1 MRPFDLKAA
10 LLIATALSASG
21 VAGAAGPD
29 QFIGFGDSTMDSGY
43 FRFNPTGSPATDA
56 AIRAT
61 VAAGGSG
68 AFAGP
73 GLVDTTLLA
82 AKFDLDA
89 TPFIIGGGGGTNRAN
104 GAAQTVATFATNGQ
118 GLPNNVP
125 IVAQISDYLAA
136 VHGVADR
143 NGLYMI
149 SSGANDL
156 LYVQT
161 PGVVVSPD
169 YLPSLASRLA
179 TSVATLQADGA
190 RTIVVLNVYDYARL
204 VDANGNLSA
213 TDAANIAQASSFG
226 AAVWSNLAAAGVNF
240 VPADVEGLL
249 KYVSRNP
256 TRFGF
261 APATEL
267 ASSPAC
273 ATPASLVCAPGQL
286 VTPDAEQTYLFADSH
301 HLTTAGQ
308 TIEADY
314 IYSLLSAPSQIS
326 LLTESAVQ
334 VGLARMT
341 TIQQQIELSG
351 QHRGPNGINIRAS
364 AGAST
369 LTVDNA
375 PNFPNVS
382 GPPFGGTVGA
392 DYQFSNGVIMG
403 AALTAGGLTHLG
415 WQLQSVG

>member
-1 MRPFDLKAA
+1 
-10 LLIATALSASG
+10 
-21 VAGAAGPD
+21 
-29 QFIGFGDSTMDSGY
+29 
-43 FRFNPTGSPATDA
+43 
-56 AIRAT
+56 
-61 VAAGGSG
+61 
-68 AFAGP
+68 
-73 GLVDTTLLA
+73 
-82 AKFDLDA
+82 
-89 TPFIIGGGGGTNRAN
+89 
-104 GAAQTVATFATNGQ
+104 
-118 GLPNNVP
+118 
-125 IVAQISDYLAA
+125 
-136 VHGVADR
+136 
-143 NGLYMI
+143 MI

-213 TDAANIAQASSFG
+213 TDAANVAQASSFG

-286 VTPDAEQTYLFADSH
+286 VTPDAEQTYLFAKKI
-301 HLTTAGQ
+301 T
-308 TIEADY
+308 
-314 IYSLLSAPSQIS
+314 APSDHGG
-326 LLTESAVQ
+326 AD
-334 VGLARMT
+334 
-341 TIQQQIELSG
+341 
-351 QHRGPNGINIRAS
+351 HRGRLHLQPAVRAKS
-364 AGAST
+364 DLAVDGKRRAGRVGTHDHHPAADRAFRST
-369 LTVDNA
+369 SRTERKSISGRA
-375 PNFPNVS
+375 PEP
-382 GPPFGGTVGA
+382 A
-392 DYQFSNGVIMG
+392 R
-403 AALTAGGLTHLG
+403 
-415 WQLQSVG
+415 